1 MSSDPILNFWND
13 RAQLKAEAGS
23 NDLIAK
29 SLEIETLA
37 RHLSDGLELAEFG
50 CGNGITAV
58 ELARRFDVRIAAFDF
73 SPEMVKQAREYAEKA
88 NAGDRVVFRVA
99 DIRNPP
105 ALGVRFDVVYCER
118 MLINLPDWQ
127 TQAQAIH
134 SMIDYLKPGG
144 RLLLCENSKLGLD
157 GLNELRNM
165 VGLEAIN
172 PPWHNLYLDDVLLSE
187 IVIPRCRL
195 LEVVPYSSTYYFL
208 SRVVNAWLAQR
219 EGRQPAYDSPV
230 NQLAALL
237 PPMGNCAQGKL
248 WIWQRDQGA

>member
-13 RAQLKAEAGS
+13 RAKLKAEAGS
-23 NDLIAK
+23 IDLIAK
-29 SLEIETLA
+29 SLEIEALA
-37 RHLSDGLELAEFG
+37 SHLSNGLELAEFG

-58 ELARRFDVRIAAFDF
+58 EIARRFDVRIAAFDF
-73 SPEMVKQAREYAEKA
+73 SNEMIKQAKEHAE
-88 NAGDRVVFRVA
+88 NSDLDDRVFFQVA

-105 ALGVRFDVVYCER
+105 VLEARFDVVYCER
-118 MLINLPDWQ
+118 MIINLPDWP
-127 TQAQAIH
+127 TQAQAIK
-134 SMIDYLKPGG
+134 SMINYLKPGG

-157 GLNELRNM
+157 GLNELRGM

-187 IVIPRCRL
+187 MVIPGCRM

-230 NQLAALL
+230 NHLAALL

-248 WIWQRDQGA
+248 WIWQRDMGY